1 MWWIIL
7 LIIFALIFLFFW
19 QSLHIVI
26 SYDGEFK
33 LIAGLG
39 LIWLDVL
46 KLFDKFIENSKKDKP
61 KKEKKEK
68 DKEEKPKE
76 EKKEPEEEQ
85 PAKPNV
91 FKEVIELRG
100 FDGAIDLL
108 SEFASL
114 LGKFGNGL
122 AKHFVIR
129 KITVDYAVC
138 GDDAAD
144 TAIKFGAI
152 SASIFSLLG
161 VIGSYSKIK
170 KRNVNITADYT
181 GSEDSQNVY
190 IHMSY
195 RLLSLI
201 AVALAALKDFL
212 QIMRREKSINARIR
226 ARSKARQQKAVQES
240 VNS

>member
-7 LIIFALIFLFFW
+7 IIIFALIFLFFW

-46 KLFDKFIENSKKDKP
+46 KLYDKFIANSKKDKP
-61 KKEKKEK
+61 KKEKKK
-68 DKEEKPKE
+68 KEEKPKE
-76 EKKEPEEEQ
+76 EKTEEPKPEE
-85 PAKPNV
+85 PAKTNV

-114 LGKFGNGL
+114 LGKFANGL

-144 TAIKFGAI
+144 TAIKFGAVN
-152 SASIFSLLG
+152 ASIFTLLG
-161 VIGSYSKIK
+161 VIGSYSQIK
-170 KRNVNITADYT
+170 KRNVNITADYI
-181 GSEDSQNVY
+181 GQEDTQKIY

-212 QIMRREKSINARIR
+212 QIMRREKSINARIK
-226 ARSKARQQKAVQES
+226 ARSKARQQKAVQEN
-240 VNS
+240 VNA